1 MKAST
6 LKTATRQFCKF
17 LFKICF
23 QLSGNL
29 LLFLP
34 DHIPTLSHKMT
45 TLSLVIFDPVNSKS
59 DQHLISPDN
68 NTGKSFDP

>member
-6 LKTATRQFCKF
+6 LKNFKF

-34 DHIPTLSHKMT
+34 DHIPALSHKMT
-45 TLSLVIFDPVNSKS
+45 TLSLVIFDPINSKS

-68 NTGKSFDP
+68 NTDKSFDP